1 MAICIFCR
9 KEGSSLE
16 HVIPE
21 GIGGR
26 KTIDRVCT
34 PCNSD
39 FGTRVDGPLINHKLI
54 EIVRAR
60 LGIAGKSDVPQP
72 LAAGHLADDP
82 DVRVLNVVAED
93 GTAPQIQTRAFRTKI
108 APGEEAIRVVGSSE
122 DEVLAATNK
131 ILTRAGLKPITRE
144 MLRTHAKVTS
154 ERPWIAIDL
163 RASTVSFYAA
173 LVKIAYEVAWM
184 ALGDAYL
191 DDPIGEKVRSALRD
205 KSVEPTE
212 FGTRLDAPFALL
224 PEQPLRP
231 SLWPGDDVH
240 TIALFMEDGKLYAW
254 VRIFRVFE
262 VVLPIAATPRPDVET
277 VITVDPVAG
286 TWTEE
291 TYEEAL
297 LRAGGAP

>member
-26 KTIDRVCT
+26 KTIDRVCK

-60 LGIAGKSDVPQP
+60 LGIVGKSDVPQP

-82 DVRVLNVVAED
+82 EVRVLNVVSEN
-93 GTAPQIQTRAFRTKI
+93 GSAPAIQTRAFRSRND
-108 APGEEAIRVVGSSE
+108 AGEEAVRVVGSSE
-122 DEVLAATNK
+122 DEVLEATNK
-131 ILTRAGLKPITRE
+131 ILVRAGQKPITLE
-144 MLRTHAKVTS
+144 TLRAHARVAD
-154 ERPWIAIDL
+154 ERPWIAIEF
-163 RASTVSFYAA
+163 RASTLSFYAA

-191 DDPIGEKVRSALRD
+191 DDPIGENARSVLRD
-205 KSVEPTE
+205 KTVEPTE
-212 FGTRLDAPFALL
+212 LSARLDATFALL
-224 PEQPLRP
+224 PERPMLPFFQPR
-231 SLWPGDDVH
+231 DDEH
-240 TIALFMEDGKLYAW
+240 TIALFAQDAKLHAW
-254 VRIFRVFE
+254 VRIFQVFE
-262 VVLPIAATPRPDVET
+262 AVLPIAARAAADVEK

-286 TWTEE
+286 TWEE
-291 TYEEAL
+291 QPYEDAL
-297 LRAGGAP
+297 LRQVLDR